1 MEGKM
6 SEDKIKFKKGDWIIA
21 TRSIL
26 KPSMSMTSMFGGSE
40 RDSAYMH
47 KPIKIYGITEGH
59 VVYEGATIGG
69 DKKQFIIPMEEI
81 KERGFI
87 IADKMLVDITEAV

>member
-6 SEDKIKFKKGDWIIA
+6 SNEKSKFKKGDWIIA
-21 TRSIL
+21 TKSIL

-40 RDSAYMH
+40 KDSAYMH
-47 KPIKIYGITEGH
+47 KPIKICGITEGH
-59 VVYEGATIGG
+59 IVYEGATIGG

-81 KERGFI
+81 QERVFI
-87 IADKMLVDITEAV
+87 IANKILVDIVEAV